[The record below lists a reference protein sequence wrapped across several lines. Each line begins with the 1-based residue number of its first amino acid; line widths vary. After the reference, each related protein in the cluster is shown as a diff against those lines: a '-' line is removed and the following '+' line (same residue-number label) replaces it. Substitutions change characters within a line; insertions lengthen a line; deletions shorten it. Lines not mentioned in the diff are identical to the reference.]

1 MENVKNEYK
10 KGNAKMDKNADKNT
24 AKNAGKNADKNSDKK
39 NFKEEETMQEVK
51 RISRLGEYRERL
63 YDLVDELEI
72 VLCELEELQEE
83 MEEEELDQDYPEEDE
98 VEAEPEENSPQVTV
112 CFYPNGC
119 EFMIPVELFGGLADE
134 H

>member
-1 MENVKNEYK
+1 MENAKNEHK
-10 KGNAKMDKNADKNT
+10 KENAKMDKNTDKNT
-24 AKNAGKNADKNSDKK
+24 NKK

-98 VEAEPEENSPQVTV
+98 AEAEPEENSPQVTV